1 MTASGIAAIIRKGLR
16 FPYLVSMLSE
26 TNPVIGPQKASQIG
40 PAAAMVPAK
49 AGSIPATDQS
59 IYSMV
64 CGTADSIG
72 KFGMESKFHSNTS

>member
-1 MTASGIAAIIRKGLR
+1 MNLACVLKSNAVNNRETVTASGIAAIIRKGLR

-49 AGSIPATDQS
+49 AGSIPATD
-59 IYSMV
+59 V
-64 CGTADSIG
+64 
-72 KFGMESKFHSNTS
+72 KKNNR